1 MEFYTAYN
9 RPKTQATPSGIKEE
23 PVYQMQID
31 NKGNKNLVQ
40 TGMTN
45 IYDIIQESLEQS
57 KIENIIRRAREGD
70 PYALETM
77 NGQFIDA
84 TDLPTSLAEAQSF
97 VIKAKNEFDQ
107 LPIEI
112 RRQFDMSAEK
122 YVATYGTEA
131 WMNIMIPKNS
141 TDNTKNL
148 TQPSTQP
155 PTKPSKNNTD
165 STNKG
170 EEK

>member
-1 MEFYTAYN
+1 MKFYTAYN
-9 RPKTQATPSGIKEE
+9 RPKTKETPAGNKEE

-31 NKGNKNLVQ
+31 NKGHKELVK
-40 TGMTN
+40 TGYTN

-70 PYALETM
+70 PYALTAM
-77 NGQFIDA
+77 DGNFIDT
-84 TDLPTSLAEAQSF
+84 TDLPTTLAEAQSF

-122 YVATYGTEA
+122 YVATYGTEK
-131 WMNIMIPKNS
+131 WMDIIIPKS
-141 TDNTKNL
+141 
-148 TQPSTQP
+148 S
-155 PTKPSKNNTD
+155 TD
-165 STNKG
+165 STKKTTQESTPATRS
-170 EEK
+170 EETETKK

>member
-1 MEFYTAYN
+1 MNFYTAYN
-9 RPKTQATPSGIKEE
+9 RPDTQAAPSGIKEE

-31 NKGNKNLVQ
+31 NKGHKCLVQ

-122 YVATYGTEA
+122 YVAAYGTEK
-131 WMNIMIPKNS
+131 WMDIMIPKK
-141 TDNTKNL
+141 TE
-148 TQPSTQP
+148 
-155 PTKPSKNNTD
+155 PTPEPTPEP
-165 STNKG
+165 KG
-170 EEK
+170 E